1 MKGLRYM
8 MIFPLL
14 MMLASIVFGCQC
26 YNEAKYEMRLQLNQ
40 ALQHLVLD
48 QSGQQYLMDSI
59 ASLHAGEILT
69 INDRETHL
77 QRSLSMVP
85 LRDTCHISVCL
96 NDATRSQLFSERA
109 TVCSDT
115 LLWCAQ
121 PDGAG
126 EVVVALKAF
135 ANPSFCAVLGH
146 SKQRVP
152 ITGFLL
158 GLFMLAMMSIRQ
170 RKMQVLSEIV
180 CPIEP
185 MPAAK
190 IHLTPMQ
197 KQLMDLFAAAP
208 NHTLSKEEICAALWP
223 KKDDPDD
230 TLYTF
235 ISRLKSS
242 LKRQSTCRIINERG
256 EAYTLVSQDEMA

>member
-1 MKGLRYM
+1 
-8 MIFPLL
+8 
-14 MMLASIVFGCQC
+14 
-26 YNEAKYEMRLQLNQ
+26 
-40 ALQHLVLD
+40 
-48 QSGQQYLMDSI
+48 
-59 ASLHAGEILT
+59 
-69 INDRETHL
+69 
-77 QRSLSMVP
+77 
-85 LRDTCHISVCL
+85 
-96 NDATRSQLFSERA
+96 
-109 TVCSDT
+109 
-115 LLWCAQ
+115 
-121 PDGAG
+121 
-126 EVVVALKAF
+126 
-135 ANPSFCAVLGH
+135 
-146 SKQRVP
+146 
-152 ITGFLL
+152 
-158 GLFMLAMMSIRQ
+158 
-170 RKMQVLSEIV
+170 
-180 CPIEP
+180 

>member
-8 MIFPLL
+8 MFFPLL
-14 MMLASIVFGCQC
+14 IMLTSVIFGCQC
-26 YNEAKYEMRLQLNQ
+26 YNETKNEMRLQLNQ

-48 QSGQQYLMDSI
+48 QSEQQYLMDSI
-59 ASLHAGEILT
+59 TGLHAGEILT
-69 INDRETHL
+69 IKDRETTL
-77 QRSLSMVP
+77 RSCLSIVP
-85 LRDTCHISVCL
+85 LRNTCHISVCL
-96 NDATRSQLFSERA
+96 NDATRKHLFSERA

-115 LLWCAQ
+115 LLWCTQ
-121 PDGAG
+121 PDGAD

-146 SKQRVP
+146 SKQQVP
-152 ITGFLL
+152 FTGFLL
-158 GLFMLAMMSIRQ
+158 GLFMLAVLSIKQ
-170 RKMQVLSEIV
+170 HKMQLLKEVV
-180 CPIEP
+180 YPIEP
-185 MPAAK
+185 MPTDK

-208 NHTLSKEEICAALWP
+208 RHTLTKEEICEALWP
-223 KKDDPDD
+223 KKDCPED

-242 LKRQSTCRIINERG
+242 LKRQSTLRIINERG
-256 EAYTLVSQDEMA
+256 REYILIDE